1 MIAGVNFI
9 NLNAKNKKF
18 QLRINNLSPNKKAK
32 VMKLHIN
39 YIGRIK
45 GAMNNGEH
53 SLFGKLNNED
63 ISYKDK
69 KEILDYIDEKAK
81 TQFFNKAVISIK
93 EDEAEKYGMINKE
106 EWINLINLKIKDI
119 AKEYGIREDQ
129 VDYLAS
135 VHTEP
140 GHIHCHLVFFDRNNK
155 EQSNNFIKYDRI
167 KRELNKYVYK
177 EEISK
182 IQEVQ
187 NKSKDTKL
195 LKENFNKDME
205 TLIGRSTLKMFNNR
219 INIKEL
225 NNIQKEILSFYEKLK
240 DYQEKNNKNS
250 FRKVFLPPLLKD
262 ELRKLSFLIVGS
274 STQLSKN
281 VKDYINSSI
290 KQEVILSNN
299 EKRLLITK
307 EKAIEFIYSKVDN
320 QILQFLKERKIEVN
334 QYNKEIT
341 NRLNQNKYK
350 SSIKNNIAYNL
361 NDLLNNINNTL
372 EDTKE
377 AQKGFSKQI
386 NKQNIETKA
395 QRMEYYLKHRDV
407 GLINWEN

>member
-93 EDEAEKYGMINKE
+93 EAEAEKYGMINKE

-250 FRKVFLPPLLKD
+250 FKKAFLPPLLKD

-274 STQLSKN
+274 STQLSRN

-334 QYNKEIT
+334 EYNKEVT

-407 GLINWEN
+407 GLIDWEN

>member
-93 EDEAEKYGMINKE
+93 EAEAEKYGMINKE

-195 LKENFNKDME
+195 LKENLNKDME

-250 FRKVFLPPLLKD
+250 FKKAFLPPLLKD

-334 QYNKEIT
+334 EYNKEVT

-407 GLINWEN
+407 GLIDWEN

>member
-1 MIAGVNFI
+1 MISGVNFI

-93 EDEAEKYGMINKE
+93 EAEAEKYGMINKE

-205 TLIGRSTLKMFNNR
+205 ILIGRSTLKMFNNR

-225 NNIQKEILSFYEKLK
+225 NNIQKEILSFYERLK

-250 FRKVFLPPLLKD
+250 FRKAFLPPLLKD

-334 QYNKEIT
+334 EYNKEIT

>member
-1 MIAGVNFI
+1 MISGVNFI

-53 SLFGKLNNED
+53 SLFGKLDNED

-93 EDEAEKYGMINKE
+93 EAEAEKYGMINKE

-250 FRKVFLPPLLKD
+250 FRKAFLPPLLKD

-320 QILQFLKERKIEVN
+320 QILQFLKERKVEVN
-334 QYNKEIT
+334 EYNKEVT

-386 NKQNIETKA
+386 NKQHIETKA

>member
-93 EDEAEKYGMINKE
+93 EAEAEKYGMINKE

-250 FRKVFLPPLLKD
+250 FKKAFLPPLLKD

-334 QYNKEIT
+334 EYNKEIT

>member
-69 KEILDYIDEKAK
+69 KKILDYIDEKAK

-225 NNIQKEILSFYEKLK
+225 NNIQKEILSFYERLK

-250 FRKVFLPPLLKD
+250 FRKAFLPPLLKD

-334 QYNKEIT
+334 EYNKEIT

-386 NKQNIETKA
+386 NKQHIETKA

>member
-155 EQSNNFIKYDRI
+155 EQSNNFIKYDKI

-205 TLIGRSTLKMFNNR
+205 ILIGRSTLKMFNNR

-250 FRKVFLPPLLKD
+250 FRKAFLPPLLKD

-334 QYNKEIT
+334 EYNKEIT

-395 QRMEYYLKHRDV
+395 QRMEYYLKHRDI

>member
-1 MIAGVNFI
+1 MISGVNFI

-53 SLFGKLNNED
+53 SLFGKLNNEN

-93 EDEAEKYGMINKE
+93 ESEAEKYGMINKE

-250 FRKVFLPPLLKD
+250 FRKAFLPPLLKD

-320 QILQFLKERKIEVN
+320 QILQFLKERKVEVN
-334 QYNKEIT
+334 EYNKEVT

-395 QRMEYYLKHRDV
+395 QRMEYYSKHRDV

>member
-39 YIGRIK
+39 YIGRVK

-205 TLIGRSTLKMFNNR
+205 ILIGRSTLKMFNNR

-240 DYQEKNNKNS
+240 DYQEKNNKNF
-250 FRKVFLPPLLKD
+250 FRKAFLPPLLKD

-334 QYNKEIT
+334 EYNKEIT

>member
-93 EDEAEKYGMINKE
+93 EAEAEKYGMINKE

-205 TLIGRSTLKMFNNR
+205 ILIGRSTLKMFNNR

-250 FRKVFLPPLLKD
+250 FRKAFLPPLLKD

-334 QYNKEIT
+334 EYNKEIT

>member
-1 MIAGVNFI
+1 MIAGINFI

-250 FRKVFLPPLLKD
+250 FRKAFLPPLLKD

-274 STQLSKN
+274 SIQLSKS

-334 QYNKEIT
+334 EYNKEVT

>member
-93 EDEAEKYGMINKE
+93 EAEAEKYGMINKE

-225 NNIQKEILSFYEKLK
+225 NNIQKEILSFYERLK

-250 FRKVFLPPLLKD
+250 FRKAFLPPLLKD

-334 QYNKEIT
+334 EYNKEII

>member
-93 EDEAEKYGMINKE
+93 EAEAEKYGMINKE

-135 VHTEP
+135 VHTET

-195 LKENFNKDME
+195 LKENFNKDIE
-205 TLIGRSTLKMFNNR
+205 ILIGRSTLKMFNNR

-225 NNIQKEILSFYEKLK
+225 NNIQKEILSFYERLK

-250 FRKVFLPPLLKD
+250 FRKAFLPPLLKD

-334 QYNKEIT
+334 EYNKEIT

>member
-9 NLNAKNKKF
+9 NLNVKNKKF

-93 EDEAEKYGMINKE
+93 EAEAEKYGMINKE

-250 FRKVFLPPLLKD
+250 FRKAFLPPLLKD

-334 QYNKEIT
+334 EYNKEVT

-407 GLINWEN
+407 GLIDWEN

>member
-93 EDEAEKYGMINKE
+93 EAEAEKYGMINKE

-187 NKSKDTKL
+187 NKSKDSKL

-250 FRKVFLPPLLKD
+250 FRKAFLPPLLKD

-334 QYNKEIT
+334 EYNKEIT

>member
-93 EDEAEKYGMINKE
+93 EAEAEKYGMINKG

-250 FRKVFLPPLLKD
+250 FRKAFLPPLLKD

-334 QYNKEIT
+334 EYNKEIT

-377 AQKGFSKQI
+377 DQKGFSKQI

-407 GLINWEN
+407 GLINWGN

>member
-205 TLIGRSTLKMFNNR
+205 ILIGRSTLKMFNNR

-225 NNIQKEILSFYEKLK
+225 NNIQKEILSFYERLK

-250 FRKVFLPPLLKD
+250 FRKAFLPPLLKD

-334 QYNKEIT
+334 EYNKEVT

-386 NKQNIETKA
+386 NKQHIETKA

>member
-250 FRKVFLPPLLKD
+250 FRKAFLPPLLKD

-320 QILQFLKERKIEVN
+320 QILQFLKERKVEVN
-334 QYNKEIT
+334 EYNKEVT

>member
-39 YIGRIK
+39 YIGRVK

-205 TLIGRSTLKMFNNR
+205 ILIGRSTLKMFNNR

-250 FRKVFLPPLLKD
+250 FRKAFLPPLLKD

-334 QYNKEIT
+334 EYNKEIT

-395 QRMEYYLKHRDV
+395 QRMEYYLKHRDI

>member
-1 MIAGVNFI
+1 MISGVNFI

-205 TLIGRSTLKMFNNR
+205 ILIGRSTLKMFNNR

-225 NNIQKEILSFYEKLK
+225 NNIQKEILYFYEKLK

-250 FRKVFLPPLLKD
+250 FRKAFLPPLLKD

-334 QYNKEIT
+334 EYNKEIT

-377 AQKGFSKQI
+377 AQKGFLKQI

>member
-250 FRKVFLPPLLKD
+250 FKKAFLPPLLKD

-334 QYNKEIT
+334 EYNKEIT

>member
-93 EDEAEKYGMINKE
+93 EAEAEKYGMINKE

-135 VHTEP
+135 VHTET

-250 FRKVFLPPLLKD
+250 FRKAFLPQLLKD

-334 QYNKEIT
+334 EYNKEIT

>member
-155 EQSNNFIKYDRI
+155 EQSNNFIRYDRI

-225 NNIQKEILSFYEKLK
+225 NNIQKEILSFYKKLK

-250 FRKVFLPPLLKD
+250 FRKAFLPPLLKD

-334 QYNKEIT
+334 EYNKEVT

-350 SSIKNNIAYNL
+350 SSIKNNVAYNL

-386 NKQNIETKA
+386 NKQKIETKA

>member
-1 MIAGVNFI
+1 MIAGINFI

-93 EDEAEKYGMINKE
+93 EAEAEKYGMINKE

-205 TLIGRSTLKMFNNR
+205 ILIGRSTLKMFNNR

-225 NNIQKEILSFYEKLK
+225 NNIQKEILSFYERLK

-250 FRKVFLPPLLKD
+250 FRKAFLPPLLKD

-320 QILQFLKERKIEVN
+320 QILQFLKERKVEVN
-334 QYNKEIT
+334 EYNKEVT

>member
-1 MIAGVNFI
+1 MISGVNFI

-225 NNIQKEILSFYEKLK
+225 NNIQKEILSFYENLK

-250 FRKVFLPPLLKD
+250 FRKAFLPPLLKD

>member
-69 KEILDYIDEKAK
+69 KKILDYIDEKAK

-93 EDEAEKYGMINKE
+93 EAEAEKYGMINKE

-250 FRKVFLPPLLKD
+250 FRKAFLPPLLKD

-334 QYNKEIT
+334 EYNKEFT

>member
-1 MIAGVNFI
+1 MISGVNFI

-250 FRKVFLPPLLKD
+250 FRKAFLPALLKD
-262 ELRKLSFLIVGS
+262 ELRRLSFLIVGS

-334 QYNKEIT
+334 EYNKEVT

-386 NKQNIETKA
+386 NKQHIETKA

>member
-81 TQFFNKAVISIK
+81 TQFFNKAIISIK

-155 EQSNNFIKYDRI
+155 EQLNNFIKYDRI

-250 FRKVFLPPLLKD
+250 FKKAFLPPLLKD
-262 ELRKLSFLIVGS
+262 ELRKLSFLFVGS

-334 QYNKEIT
+334 EYNKEVT

>member
-1 MIAGVNFI
+1 MISGVNFI

-18 QLRINNLSPNKKAK
+18 QLRINNLSANKKAK

-93 EDEAEKYGMINKE
+93 EAEAEKYGMINKE

-187 NKSKDTKL
+187 NKSKDTKI

-250 FRKVFLPPLLKD
+250 FRKAFLPPLLKD

-334 QYNKEIT
+334 EYNKEIT

-407 GLINWEN
+407 GLINWGN

>member
-93 EDEAEKYGMINKE
+93 EAEAEKYGMINKE

-187 NKSKDTKL
+187 NKSKDSKL

-250 FRKVFLPPLLKD
+250 FRKAFLPPLLKD
-262 ELRKLSFLIVGS
+262 ELRELSFLIVGS

-320 QILQFLKERKIEVN
+320 QILQFLKERKVEVN
-334 QYNKEIT
+334 EYNKEVT

>member
-205 TLIGRSTLKMFNNR
+205 ILIGRSTLKMFNNR

-225 NNIQKEILSFYEKLK
+225 NNIQKEILSFYERLK

-250 FRKVFLPPLLKD
+250 FRKAFLPPLLKD

-334 QYNKEIT
+334 EQNKEIT

>member
-69 KEILDYIDEKAK
+69 KKILDYIDEKAK

-250 FRKVFLPPLLKD
+250 FRKAFLPPLLKD

-334 QYNKEIT
+334 EYNKEFT

-350 SSIKNNIAYNL
+350 RSIKNNIAYNL

-386 NKQNIETKA
+386 NKQHIETKA

>member
-69 KEILDYIDEKAK
+69 KKILDYIDEKAK

-155 EQSNNFIKYDRI
+155 EQLNNFIKYDRI

-334 QYNKEIT
+334 EYNKEIT

-395 QRMEYYLKHRDV
+395 QRMEYYLKHRDI

>member
-69 KEILDYIDEKAK
+69 KKILDYIDEKAK

-106 EWINLINLKIKDI
+106 EWINLINLKIKAI

-250 FRKVFLPPLLKD
+250 FRKAFLPPLLKD

-334 QYNKEIT
+334 EYNKEFT

-386 NKQNIETKA
+386 NKQHIETKA

>member
-1 MIAGVNFI
+1 MISGVNFI

-93 EDEAEKYGMINKE
+93 EAEAEKYGMINKE
-106 EWINLINLKIKDI
+106 EWINFINLKIKDI

-250 FRKVFLPPLLKD
+250 FRKAFLPPLLKD

-334 QYNKEIT
+334 EYNKEVT

>member
-93 EDEAEKYGMINKE
+93 EAEAEKYGMINKE

-187 NKSKDTKL
+187 NKSKDSKL

-205 TLIGRSTLKMFNNR
+205 TLIGRSTLKMFYNR

-250 FRKVFLPPLLKD
+250 FRKAFLPPLLKD

-320 QILQFLKERKIEVN
+320 QILQFLKERKVEVN
-334 QYNKEIT
+334 EYNKEVT

>member
-93 EDEAEKYGMINKE
+93 EAEAEKYGMINKE

-195 LKENFNKDME
+195 LKKNFNKDME

-250 FRKVFLPPLLKD
+250 FRKAFLPPLLKD

-334 QYNKEIT
+334 EYNKEIT

>member
-93 EDEAEKYGMINKE
+93 EAEAEKYGMINKE

-182 IQEVQ
+182 IQEIQ

-250 FRKVFLPPLLKD
+250 FRKAFLPPLLKD

-334 QYNKEIT
+334 EYNKEIT

-395 QRMEYYLKHRDV
+395 QRMEYYLKHRDI

>member
-93 EDEAEKYGMINKE
+93 EAEAEKYGMINKE

-205 TLIGRSTLKMFNNR
+205 ILIGRSTLKMFNNR

-225 NNIQKEILSFYEKLK
+225 NNIQKEILSFYERLK

-250 FRKVFLPPLLKD
+250 FRKAFLPPLLKD
-262 ELRKLSFLIVGS
+262 ELRKLSFFIVGS

-334 QYNKEIT
+334 EYNKEIT